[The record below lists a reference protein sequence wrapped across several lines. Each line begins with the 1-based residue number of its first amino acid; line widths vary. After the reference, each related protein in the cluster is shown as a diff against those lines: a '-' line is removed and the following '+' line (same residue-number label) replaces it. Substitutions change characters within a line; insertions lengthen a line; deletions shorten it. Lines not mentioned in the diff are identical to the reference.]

1 MENTKTL
8 LSFLEEKNYQKLR
21 ELLIETPPADIAI
34 LFDDLPSGTLPL
46 LFRLLPKEQ
55 AAEVFVELSSD
66 MQELLI
72 DGFSDTELKDVLD
85 ELYLDD
91 TVDII
96 EEMPANV
103 VKRIIRHSDPEVRA
117 GINDILKYP
126 KDSARQYHDHRIC
139 GFEKGYDRKR
149 RVYTYPPHRRG
160 QGNDLYLLC
169 DRS

>member
-8 LSFLEEKNYQKLR
+8 LSLLENKNYQQLR
-21 ELLIETPPADIAI
+21 ELLVETPPADIAI

-85 ELYLDD
+85 
-91 TVDII
+91 
-96 EEMPANV
+96 
-103 VKRIIRHSDPEVRA
+103 RA
-117 GINDILKYP
+117 ISG
-126 KDSARQYHDHRIC
+126 
-139 GFEKGYDRKR
+139 
-149 RVYTYPPHRRG
+149 
-160 QGNDLYLLC
+160 
-169 DRS
+169 